1 MTRKGLAAAAGGS
14 LFAGAALFDLISP
27 QPPSKTAF
35 DGVTI
40 RGEPS
45 ALSIVSE
52 ASFVQ
57 CFLTLNRRFTAPAQL
72 AAGKTLVAWSRFVT
86 EGEVRFDPV
95 LHVPDTLKIECLNPE
110 VRTGFFRFPR

>member
-1 MTRKGLAAAAGGS
+1 MTRKGLAVAAGGS
-14 LFAGAALFDLISP
+14 LFAGAALFDLLSP

-35 DGVTI
+35 DRVTI
-40 RGEPS
+40 QAEPS

-57 CFLTLNRRFTAPAQL
+57 CFLTLNKRFTAPAQL
-72 AAGKTLVAWSRFVT
+72 AAGETLVAWSRFVT

-95 LHVPDTLKIECLNPE
+95 LYVPETLKIECLSPE
-110 VRTGFFRFPR
+110 ARTGFFRFAR

>member
-14 LFAGAALFDLISP
+14 LFAGAVLFDLISP

-40 RGEPS
+40 QAGPS

-57 CFLTLNRRFTAPAQL
+57 CFLTLYRKFTAPAQP
-72 AAGKTLVAWSRFVT
+72 ATGKTLVAWSRFVT
-86 EGEVRFDPV
+86 EGQVRFDPV
-95 LHVPDTLKIECLNPE
+95 LHLLDTLKIECLNPE
-110 VRTGFFRFPR
+110 AGTGFFRFAR